1 MLAAEHRGSY
11 ALGMSRLRS
20 TGLTRRLSLLTAAL
34 TLAFMHTAAWAQQS
48 SAAAPQPSLQKSP
61 PVWLGLLVIFLLLV
75 AVVMVSLMP
84 SRRGHQD

>member
-11 ALGMSRLRS
+11 ALGMSRLRF

-34 TLAFMHTAAWAQQS
+34 TLTFMHTAAWAQQS
-48 SAAAPQPSLQKSP
+48 VAAPQPSLQKSP